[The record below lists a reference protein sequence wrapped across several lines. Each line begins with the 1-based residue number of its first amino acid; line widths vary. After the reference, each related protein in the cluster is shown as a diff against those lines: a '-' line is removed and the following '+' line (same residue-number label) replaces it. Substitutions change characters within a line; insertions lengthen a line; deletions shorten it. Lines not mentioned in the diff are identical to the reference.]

1 MANLVLVKHSNSN
14 HNAKQEPGAWVLT
27 EDGVRRCKP
36 LANHLQPYL
45 PQRLFSSPMPKALQ
59 TAQNVSRELEEIP
72 IVEIL
77 SLAEHSRR
85 SNAPY
90 GSVADFN
97 SRMKRFFEAPDALT
111 FGDETA
117 NQARDRFQRGIENA
131 MAKAN
136 IAENIVVIAHGT
148 VMVMFAAHYNS
159 VDPFDLWQRLKLPSM
174 LVLDL
179 PDFRISK
186 VIEDAGSP

>member
-1 MANLVLVKHSNSN
+1 MANLVLVKHSNSD
-14 HNAKQEPGAWVLT
+14 HNAKQEPGDWVLT

-36 LANHLQPYL
+36 LANHLQPYY

-59 TAQNVSRELEEIP
+59 TAQNVSHKLEGIP
-72 IVEIL
+72 IVEIPSL
-77 SLAEHSRR
+77 SEHSRR

-90 GSVADFN
+90 GSLADFN
-97 SRMKRFFEAPDALT
+97 ARMKRFFEAPDALA

-117 NQARDRFQRGIENA
+117 KQAKDRFQRGIEA
-131 MAKAN
+131 VMAAAN

-148 VMVMFAAHYNS
+148 LMVLFATHYNS
-159 VDPFDLWQRLKLPSM
+159 LDPFDLWQRLKLPSM

-186 VIEDAGSP
+186 VIEDAGSA

>member
-1 MANLVLVKHSNSN
+1 MANLVLVKHSNSD

-148 VMVMFAAHYNS
+148 VMVLFAAHYNS
-159 VDPFDLWQRLKLPSM
+159 LILLIFGKDSSCRPC
-174 LVLDL
+174 
-179 PDFRISK
+179 
-186 VIEDAGSP
+186 